1 MREADYSLLE
11 LELKKYITNQ
21 EHLDTIKDAFMYAK
35 RMHEGQMRKSGDPYI
50 VHPLDVAI
58 TLSEYQTD
66 PTTIIAGLL
75 HDTIEDT
82 DATYEDIKDLFG
94 DEVALITE
102 GVTKLKQY
110 KFQGLD
116 LKADRK

>member
-1 MREADYSLLE
+1 MEPDYHLLE
-11 LELKKYITNQ
+11 EQLNKYITN
-21 EHLDTIKDAFMYAK
+21 EKHLATIRDAFDYAM
-35 RMHEGQMRKSGDPYI
+35 RMHEGQMRKTGDPYI

-82 DATYEDIKDLFG
+82 DATFEDIKELFDPNNILNPG
-94 DEVALITE
+94 
-102 GVTKLKQY
+102 KL
-110 KFQGLD
+110 FP
-116 LKADRK
+116 